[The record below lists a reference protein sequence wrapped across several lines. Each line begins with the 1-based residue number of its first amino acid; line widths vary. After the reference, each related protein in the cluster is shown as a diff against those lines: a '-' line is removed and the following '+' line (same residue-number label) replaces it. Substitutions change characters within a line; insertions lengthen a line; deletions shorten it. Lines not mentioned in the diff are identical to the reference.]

1 MKEQVK
7 THHTKKRSC
16 RYLVCGPRYTEKCVL
31 QILLYR
37 PQVPSVE
44 RRRQHT
50 VYHMM
55 NTGYLGKRPTKFNI
69 SVSF

>member
-44 RRRQHT
+44 RGRHHT
-50 VYHMM
+50 APIMLH
-55 NTGYLGKRPTKFNI
+55 LGTMEKGKNPYS
-69 SVSF
+69 SVNF